1 VDPARAPVRCP
12 GRADRSTTR
21 EVPRAFTGIHVSDG
35 DPTAAGLLGAEVPDL
50 SDPSWR
56 TFWTR
61 QHGGNVTREVHW
73 GSAR

>member
-1 VDPARAPVRCP
+1 M
-12 GRADRSTTR
+12 
-21 EVPRAFTGIHVSDG
+21 
-35 DPTAAGLLGAEVPDL
+35 PDL

-61 QHGGNVTREVHW
+61 QHGDNVTWEVHW